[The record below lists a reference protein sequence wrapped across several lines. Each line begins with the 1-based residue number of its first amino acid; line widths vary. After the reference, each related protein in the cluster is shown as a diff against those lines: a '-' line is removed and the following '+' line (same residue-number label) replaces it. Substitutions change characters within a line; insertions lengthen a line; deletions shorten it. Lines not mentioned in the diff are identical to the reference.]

1 MLSPER
7 GGILLRGIRG
17 AVSVSEN
24 SRTAI
29 LQACTVLVRRMMDE
43 NHLDPEEMVAV
54 FFTLTDDLNAAF
66 PAEAARAMGLDR
78 VPLLCLRE
86 VAVPGAMASVL
97 RILMLVNRDGP
108 LNSVRHV
115 YLGEARKLRQDLEE
129 IRTP

>member
-24 SRTAI
+24 SRSAI
-29 LQACTVLVRRMMDE
+29 LDACTVLLRRMMDQ
-43 NHLDPEEMVAV
+43 NQLAPEEMVAV

-108 LNSVRHV
+108 LSSVRHV

>member
-24 SRTAI
+24 SRSAI
-29 LQACTVLVRRMMDE
+29 LDACTVLLRRMMDE

>member
-1 MLSPER
+1 
-7 GGILLRGIRG
+7 
-17 AVSVSEN
+17 
-24 SRTAI
+24 
-29 LQACTVLVRRMMDE
+29 MDE

-86 VAVPGAMASVL
+86 VAVPGAMTSVL

-129 IRTP
+129 IWTP